1 VLKKVIVVSA
11 VLAASFL
18 MLVPAGTATTQP
30 AVQVTIK
37 VSVTDTTLK
46 LSLHS
51 ARRGWGAH
59 FVVRNLGHKPH
70 VFEIGGLKSKVIP
83 PGGKATVSASLD
95 ERGKFPYSV
104 VLNAAGSAHRGVF
117 TVF

>member
-1 VLKKVIVVSA
+1 VKKAILVSA
-11 VLAASFL
+11 VLSSSFL

-37 VSVTDTTLK
+37 VKVTDTAMTL
-46 LSLHS
+46 STRS

-59 FVVRNLGHKPH
+59 FVVQNLGHKPH

-83 PGGKATVSASLD
+83 PGGRATVSASLD
-95 ERGKFPYSV
+95 ERGKFPYKV
-104 VLNAAGSAHRGVF
+104 VLNAAGPAHRGVF